1 MKFPRFIPF
10 ACAAMMAAT
19 ASAKEKYDTLTFSKL
34 GTYAA
39 GIFSSEI
46 SAAEI
51 VAHDRKSQ
59 RLFVVNGAQNRVDVL
74 NFSNP
79 ATPTFLFSIDCLPLG
94 GPPNSAAVHNGVLAV
109 AIQATP
115 KTNPG
120 KAAFFDTDG
129 VLLAAVT
136 VGALPDMICF
146 SPDGRYA
153 LVANEGEPSAD
164 YTIDPE
170 GSVSVITV
178 PGNVAKL
185 TQADVRT
192 AGFSAFNG
200 ATLDSSVRIYGRN
213 ATVAQDLEPEYI
225 AVSSDSKRAVVTLQE
240 NNAVA
245 FVDLKEARVTGIKGL
260 GFKDHAAVDPVTETY
275 TFNQAGMPAIGTTIG
290 GQTIKLGGF
299 SGLAFEGI
307 NPVNGRYKFIT
318 HTDRG
323 PNGEPTGVNR
333 PFLLPGFTPEI
344 VRFELDRASG
354 SLALTQRIPLQRA
367 PGVPLTGLPNLTL
380 GGNANLPYNDEV
392 GVNLLGVP
400 TGTDPFGA
408 DLEGIVVDPSD
419 GSFWMCDEYRPA
431 IYHFTSGGL
440 LIARLVPI
448 GTAAA
453 AGQPAGTFGT
463 EVLPPILANRR
474 QNRGFEAI
482 AWDNGRIYAWVQSPA
497 RNPASTSNAVLN
509 ALRNV
514 RVVELNPAT
523 NAVRQ
528 FMYVMDNP
536 NSTAGDDTRADKIGD
551 AVGLG
556 GGEFLVVERD
566 DDSITSV
573 PADPVATM
581 TKKVYRL
588 NLAGA
593 TPLTPALEAAL
604 LASTGKTPDL
614 ATLTELTANGINPIG
629 KLLHVDLATA
639 GYNTVQK
646 IEGIAVVDQWT
657 IAVINDNDFQ
667 VAGISINPATGTFSL
682 LPGYAPEPTTL
693 GLIDVKL
700 NGLDASD
707 REISSN
713 QGRINIRQWPV
724 RGMYQPD
731 GIARFRAKGNDYFVI
746 ANEGDAR
753 EWGTFVEEVRVN
765 AVTLDPTAFPYG
777 ATLKNNAQIGRLTIT
792 NTRGD
797 TDGDGDYDQLYVLGG
812 RSFSILN
819 EQGEIIFDSGDA
831 IERAV
836 ANHPKFAAIFNASHT
851 TNTLDDRSDNKGPE
865 PESVVIGDMG
875 GRPYAFVGLER
886 IGGFMVFDVS
896 EPKAPR
902 FIDYINHRN
911 PAVTPGLNN
920 GSDYGPE
927 GLLFID
933 ANDNPLKVPLVVVA
947 NEVSGTTTVFS
958 IDVQAA
964 KE

>member
-1 MKFPRFIPF
+1 
-10 ACAAMMAAT
+10 
-19 ASAKEKYDTLTFSKL
+19 
-34 GTYAA
+34 
-39 GIFSSEI
+39 
-46 SAAEI
+46 
-51 VAHDRKSQ
+51 
-59 RLFVVNGAQNRVDVL
+59 
-74 NFSNP
+74 
-79 ATPTFLFSIDCLPLG
+79 
-94 GPPNSAAVHNGVLAV
+94 
-109 AIQATP
+109 
-115 KTNPG
+115 
-120 KAAFFDTDG
+120 
-129 VLLAAVT
+129 
-136 VGALPDMICF
+136 
-146 SPDGRYA
+146 
-153 LVANEGEPSAD
+153 
-164 YTIDPE
+164 
-170 GSVSVITV
+170 
-178 PGNVAKL
+178 
-185 TQADVRT
+185 
-192 AGFSAFNG
+192 
-200 ATLDSSVRIYGRN
+200 
-213 ATVAQDLEPEYI
+213 
-225 AVSSDSKRAVVTLQE
+225 
-240 NNAVA
+240 
-245 FVDLKEARVTGIKGL
+245 
-260 GFKDHAAVDPVTETY
+260 
-275 TFNQAGMPAIGTTIG
+275 
-290 GQTIKLGGF
+290 
-299 SGLAFEGI
+299 
-307 NPVNGRYKFIT
+307 
-318 HTDRG
+318 
-323 PNGEPTGVNR
+323 
-333 PFLLPGFTPEI
+333 
-344 VRFELDRASG
+344 
-354 SLALTQRIPLQRA
+354 
-367 PGVPLTGLPNLTL
+367 
-380 GGNANLPYNDEV
+380 
-392 GVNLLGVP
+392 
-400 TGTDPFGA
+400 
-408 DLEGIVVDPSD
+408 
-419 GSFWMCDEYRPA
+419 MCDEYRPA

-836 ANHPKFAAIFNASHT
+836 ANHPKFATIFNASHT